1 MKRTE
6 KSAPRGREEWR
17 SLVQSWKAS
26 GATAKAFAAS
36 NGLSTA
42 SLFCWSS
49 IFKREEPPRLSGRL
63 LPVRVSSVDTKR
75 AELEL
80 RLGVMRVRFEDGTSP
95 RYVAELARAL
105 LDVASA

>member
-1 MKRTE
+1 MTLI
-6 KSAPRGREEWR
+6 AR
-17 SLVQSWKAS
+17 SLALSTRRLAS
-26 GATAKAFAAS
+26 RRESARPAFSAS

-49 IFKREEPPRLSGRL
+49 IFKREEPTRVSGKL
-63 LPVRVSSVDTKR
+63 LPVRVTSVDAKR